1 MGRWP
6 DGRACRRSTISTLS
20 TEVSA
25 ESRPPIT
32 FTRPF
37 PAAVTAGSC
46 TGAGRLPARCT
57 ATRCEVCGR
66 CGDADGGA
74 WLVVEL
80 APPPPPA
87 HVAAARR
94 RAAAP
99 VRCTSEW
106 LAVCTW
112 TVPERRQAQPD
123 VRAAIGP
130 VGGVRRAAVGAGYG
144 LDDREPEPAAAR
156 AARRVGAAETL
167 EGMRQVWGRKTIAAI
182 DDVQLPPPAGAP
194 CRQLDRRPAVAHR
207 VVDEVVQRLTDAR
220 RVGIDLQHRIGV
232 S

>member
-66 CGDADGGA
+66 CGAADGGA
-74 WLVVEL
+74 WLAVAV
-80 APPPPPA
+80 APPA
-87 HVAAARR
+87 RAGRVAAAGE
-94 RAAAP
+94 RAGAP
-99 VRCTSEW
+99 LRSTSEW

-112 TVPERRQAQPD
+112 TVPERRQPQPD

-144 LDDREPEPAAAR
+144 LDERDPEPAAAR
-156 AARRVGAAETL
+156 AARGVGAAETL

-182 DDVQLPPPAGAP
+182 DDVQL
-194 CRQLDRRPAVAHR
+194 H
-207 VVDEVVQRLTDAR
+207 
-220 RVGIDLQHRIGV
+220 
-232 S
+232 